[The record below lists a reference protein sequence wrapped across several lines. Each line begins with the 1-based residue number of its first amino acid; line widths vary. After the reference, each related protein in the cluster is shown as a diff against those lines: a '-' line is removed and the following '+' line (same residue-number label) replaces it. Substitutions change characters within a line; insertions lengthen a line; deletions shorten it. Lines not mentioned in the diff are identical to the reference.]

1 MEQAAKSAT
10 IKVFRQF
17 PKELFRINNGW
28 QVLLRPRTKRSSG
41 HEITT
46 KPKDLFDLPDSKPR
60 VEPKAL
66 DPETYSGPNGAA
78 MFPNTTHLQYCIL
91 GFLRKRNPVIYK
103 IQEGTKLP
111 DELLLVRDTPDG
123 RNWSLQPA
131 QEMTLENLNLKIT
144 QFLRDNG
151 AAMNRQQFLKV
162 YPRATDS
169 RSPLHPLPKN
179 WKVKK

>member
-1 MEQAAKSAT
+1 MEPAAKSAA

-17 PKELFRINNGW
+17 PKELFRVNRGW
-28 QVLLRPRTKRSSG
+28 QVLLRPQTKRSSG

-46 KPKDLFDLPDSKPR
+46 KPKDLFDPPDSKPR

-66 DPETYSGPNGAA
+66 NPETYSGPNGAA

-91 GFLRKRNPVIYK
+91 GFLRRKNPVIYK

-131 QEMTLENLNLKIT
+131 QEMTLEK
-144 QFLRDNG
+144 FLRDNG
-151 AAMNRQQFLKV
+151 AVMNRRQFMNV
-162 YPRATDS
+162 YPKATDP

-179 WKVKK
+179 WKAKR